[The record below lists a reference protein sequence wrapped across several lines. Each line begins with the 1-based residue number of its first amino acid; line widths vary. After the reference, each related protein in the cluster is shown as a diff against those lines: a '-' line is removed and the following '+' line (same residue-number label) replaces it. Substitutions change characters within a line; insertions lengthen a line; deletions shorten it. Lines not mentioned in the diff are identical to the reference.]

1 MNTYKNKTIAIA
13 IVILLVF
20 SAGTTTM
27 LMPGADAHD
36 PSYELPTS
44 AFIVVNPS
52 PIGVGQTT
60 TIYLWLDQV
69 YGVGFGG
76 SGAAAVSNAYRFH
89 NYKLTILDSNGTT
102 VLTQVFDVI
111 SDPTSSQYYR
121 YTPTV
126 AGNYTAVFD
135 FPGQDYDQF
144 AGGYNPNSALV
155 NDTYNPASAQTN
167 FIVQDEPIPPA
178 RGSLPL
184 PQEYWTR
191 PIYGEATDWWK
202 LASNWLGTGSPV
214 MSETGSGTISTFSW
228 SPTFFFGSVVQRYP
242 GDAVGPQTGHIMWTR
257 PMEFGGVVG
266 GNSIPIEGNSYFEGS
281 AYNQRVTNMI
291 IIAGV
296 VYFRTPISFG
306 GTNSGPT
313 YAVDIR
319 TGKVLWTR
327 DDLPS
332 LSFGY
337 IYDVETPN
345 QHGVYPPILVASSG
359 FGTQTWRAFDAF
371 TGDPLFNVTGVPSGL
386 QARGAYG
393 EHLRY
398 VLGNRGSSANPQFY
412 LAEWNSSRLWR
423 GEFFVTGGSGSSPA
437 ISGTVD
443 GSTSLRYDWNVSV
456 SGLNTLSSTPATL
469 AAFRDNMML
478 VMRGSYPGRP
488 SSFGGAGSSD
498 PYTYYAINLNESRGS
513 IGSILWSKTV
523 QAPPGNLTVYYAGA
537 DPTVDVFVE
546 TYKEDSSFVGYSLTT
561 GEKLWGPTE
570 TRSDFDYYGQPGPAQ
585 PYGQVAYGKLYSS
598 GLQGI
603 IYCYDLTNGNLL
615 WTYGNGGEGNSTRAG
630 LNVPYGGYPTFINSV
645 GNGIIYTVT
654 TEHTILTP
662 IYKGAMARA
671 INATDGTEIWTLSD
685 YTGEFIA
692 MSTAIADGFEI
703 LFNGYDNQLISV
715 GRGPS
720 ASSVTAPNTAATI
733 GTPIVI
739 QGRVTDISTG
749 TQQDEQSAR
758 FPKGVPAMSDESM
771 ADWMGYVYQSFPK
784 PTDATGVEVI
794 LSVLD
799 ANNNF
804 REIGGATTDT
814 NGFYR
819 FTWIPDITGDY
830 TVYASFAGT
839 NAYWPSQ
846 DQAAF
851 TVIEALATP
860 APTAAPAQSTADMYF
875 VPAVAGI
882 IVAIVLV
889 GVVLLLA
896 LRKRP

>member
-155 NDTYNPASAQTN
+155 NDTYKPASAQTT

-184 PQEYWTR
+184 PQEYWSR

-202 LASNWLGTGSPV
+202 LSSNWLGTGSPV

-257 PMEFGGVVG
+257 PLEFGGVVG
-266 GNSIPIEGNSYFEGS
+266 GNMLPIEGNSYFEGS

-327 DDLPS
+327 DDIPS

-345 QHGVYPPILVASSG
+345 QHGVYPPILVAASG
-359 FGTQTWRAFDAF
+359 FGTTTWRAFNAF
-371 TGDPLFNVTGVPSGL
+371 TGDALFNVTGIPSGVD
-386 QARGAYG
+386 ARGENG
-393 EHLRY
+393 EHIRY
-398 VLGNRGSSANPQFY
+398 VIGNRGSFANPQFY
-412 LAEWNSSRLWR
+412 LAQWNSTKLWG
-423 GEFFVTGGSGSSPA
+423 GEFFAPGGSGFSPV

-443 GSTSLRYDWNVSV
+443 GSSSIRYDWNVSV
-456 SGLNTLSSTPATL
+456 PGLNSASSSVAIN
-469 AAFRDNMML
+469 AAFRDNML
-478 VMRGSYPGRP
+478 LLKRGSYPGRP
-488 SSFGGAGSSD
+488 SSFGGAGGQA
-498 PYTYYAINLNESRGS
+498 PYTYYAINLNASQGA
-513 IGSILWSKTV
+513 IGSLLWEKTV
-523 QAPPGNLTVYYAGA
+523 SAPPGNLTVYYARA
-537 DPTVDVFVE
+537 DPTVNVFVE

-561 GEKLWGPTE
+561 GQKLWGPTE
-570 TRSDFDYYGQPGPAQ
+570 ARVDFDYYGQPGPAQ

-598 GLQGI
+598 GLTGI
-603 IYCYDLTNGNLL
+603 LYCYDLTNGDVL

-630 LNVPYGGYPTFINSV
+630 LNVPYGGYPTFINAI

-685 YTGEFIA
+685 YTGEFLA
-692 MSTAIADGFEI
+692 MSAVIADGFEI
-703 LFNGYDNQLISV
+703 FYNGYDNQLYSV

-720 ASSVTAPNTAATI
+720 ASSVTAPNTAATL

-804 REIGGATTDT
+804 REIGRATTDT

-851 TVIEALATP
+851 TVIEASATP

-882 IVAIVLV
+882 IVAIVIV
-889 GVVLLLA
+889 GAVLLLA